1 MAAKSKQKL
10 GQNKL
15 ITFKINAY
23 YFIPVR
29 MVGLN
34 NEATKLRYPDAVLFS
49 ELVPGFFLLR
59 LTELFRETVARL
71 DKWGHVRQC
80 RLCNLVSVM
89 RDNPKASDCA
99 LPL

>member
-1 MAAKSKQKL
+1 
-10 GQNKL
+10 
-15 ITFKINAY
+15 
-23 YFIPVR
+23 

-71 DKWGHVRQC
+71 DK
-80 RLCNLVSVM
+80 
-89 RDNPKASDCA
+89 
-99 LPL
+99 